1 MAQVVLMTNQ
11 PLETRVQIGTEGLD
25 EDEHEVEDPTVQKLI
40 KWLPYLINHLL
51 WVLLGW
57 VLLAIPTL
65 SLVVAGGLSFEEVI
79 KFRVDPDDALN
90 FQMASFLVWVGLM
103 VPVASFIS
111 FLIGVIPRA
120 VLKVTILFF
129 SGRTEKVK
137 HYLEFY
143 TALLRTIK
151 VVLTITL
158 ILAFFCIAFPG
169 ASTLNDTPN
178 ILWLG
183 VVFKLLF
190 CLFLIAVILSIEK
203 LSLQVIAVRFHRK
216 AYRQR
221 IEDAKYAT
229 HVLDTLNRARKQA
242 KQVALMQPNAPFVE
256 QHESTESVQE
266 RMVKPQEIYQNVNQ
280 ALFEGR
286 YEDDVDLHSKTEAR
300 KLARKI
306 FCALQGRRRHLLI
319 QDFYP
324 LFPTQDAARRAFEF
338 FDRDGNGDISKR
350 EMREK
355 IQYVYKERKDIT
367 NALRDTSQAVG
378 KLDTILAILF
388 FAVAVFIC
396 SAVLGADLYGA
407 LVPFGTFFLGM
418 SFIFAESAKEL
429 FQSIIFL
436 FVMHP
441 YDAGDRVYIGN
452 DNLLVI
458 NVGLL
463 GTTFTHINGQVAYIP
478 HTILRQKIIFNIR
491 RSLNQSEQIDFQ
503 VDFETPKEKIV
514 LLKERI
520 NKYIEA
526 EESRE
531 FHADPLLAITDMV
544 DSNKLNLYFWLEHK
558 GNWQDGG
565 RRWARRTRFM
575 IALREI
581 CQELE
586 MRYSLLPLRLEH
598 LNPPPYA
605 KPEREA

>member
-1 MAQVVLMTNQ
+1 MTKQ
-11 PLETRVQIGTEGLD
+11 LETRVPVGTEGID
-25 EDEHEVEDPTVQKLI
+25 EDEHDFEDPGAQNLT
-40 KWLPYLINHLL
+40 KWLPYLLKHAL

-57 VLLAIPTL
+57 ALLAIPFFF
-65 SLVVAGGLSFEEVI
+65 LVVVGDLKLAEVL
-79 KFRVDPDDALN
+79 KFRVDLADPLS
-90 FQMASFLVWVGLM
+90 FQAASFLVWVGMMM
-103 VPVASFIS
+103 VVASFVS
-111 FLIGVIPRA
+111 FVIGVIPRA
-120 VLKVTILFF
+120 VLKITELFF

-151 VVLTITL
+151 AVLIVTL
-158 ILAFFCIAFPG
+158 ILAFFCAAFPRS
-169 ASTLNDTPN
+169 STLNGSPN
-178 ILWLG
+178 IPWLG
-183 VVFKLLF
+183 AIFKFLF

-216 AYRQR
+216 AYRHR
-221 IEDAKYAT
+221 IEEAEYAT
-229 HVLDTLNRARKQA
+229 QVLDTLNKARKQA
-242 KQVALMQPNAPFVE
+242 KHATIDQPLSPFAE
-256 QHESTESVQE
+256 QHEPAEPSQE
-266 RMVKPQEIYQNVNQ
+266 RPAKPQEIYQNINQ

-319 QDFYP
+319 EDFYP
-324 LFPTQDAARRAFEF
+324 IFPTQDAARKAFEF

-355 IQYVYKERKDIT
+355 IQHVYKERKDIT
-367 NALRDTSQAVG
+367 DALRDTSQAVG
-378 KLDTILAILF
+378 KLDAILTILFLT
-388 FAVAVFIC
+388 VSVFVC

-418 SFIFAESAKEL
+418 SPS
-429 FQSIIFL
+429 SSS

-441 YDAGDRVYIGN
+441 YDAGDRVYIGA

-503 VDFETPKEKIV
+503 VDFSTPKEKIV

-581 CQELE
+581 CQELD

-598 LNPPPYA
+598 LNPPPYSM
-605 KPEREA
+605 PEREA